1 MTRHPLLTPML
12 LLLALAA
19 CSKQAG
25 SVKDGDPGQ
34 SGDGGGDDGQPEP
47 EPEPLSFSLTGPDD
61 GVFETADQISV
72 TGTWAGGLDPV
83 LTVNGAA
90 SSPAAGDWQV
100 DSARSAVAWP
110 DSPLWPILAEGADA
124 RGVWLRGRRTALYGD
139 SVPSETPVAE
149 GLVLRLTDAFLLEL
163 EPVLDD
169 AVASFDL
176 DSLLA
181 GTDPVASVL
190 GADLYITGVEFGAL
204 IPGFDFRTSGLHYS
218 LRVEDILVYAELDAG
233 FLGTTSFELAAGAV
247 IVEGD
252 VIFGVD
258 ASGGLTATA
267 ANTAVST
274 EDVELFGITDSFGLV
289 DLLLGD
295 TLSGQVEGVVVDTLG
310 GLLEAQESVRVLELE
325 GLLIESDFT
334 EVNHDD
340 QGVNLVAES
349 RVSATT
355 GSVPPLRLTTPDA
368 FSNPTTVESPSGLPY
383 HAGLFLNDDLISA
396 LGGGLLASG
405 LLNQEVSGDL
415 GSISLDTTLLGA
427 IVDGF
432 DQLPPGQAVTIKTR
446 PTVAPVGAVVSTEGV
461 ATALHLGGLEL
472 DMMTDQ
478 DGDGVEDVVMTVVV
492 DAIAGITAGADGAL
506 IGVELVESNATLLS
520 TSLDTTPAAVEP
532 GLATLISVA
541 VPALVGNLLGDAL
554 SFDLSGITI
563 TTIDAGAVGN
573 HGALYL
579 ELDPSGFSL

>member
-1 MTRHPLLTPML
+1 MTRATLLIPTL
-12 LLLALAA
+12 LLLLSA
-19 CSKQAG
+19 CSTEAQ
-25 SVKDGDPGQ
+25 PGK
-34 SGDGGGDDGQPEP
+34 GGGVNPTGGDDGGEP
-47 EPEPLSFSLTGPDD
+47 EPEPDPLSFSMTGPDD
-61 GVFETADQISV
+61 GVFQSGAQLTA
-72 TGTWAGGLDPV
+72 TGTWAGGLNPV
-83 LTVNGAA
+83 LRVNGVE
-90 SSPAAGDWQV
+90 SSPPSGSWQV
-100 DSARSAVAWP
+100 DTARSAVAWP
-110 DSPLWPILAEGADA
+110 DSPLWPVLAEGADD
-124 RGVWLRGRRTALYGD
+124 RGVWLRGRRTAIFGD
-139 SVPSETPVAE
+139 SVASDAPVSE

-163 EPVLDD
+163 APVLDD
-169 AVASFDL
+169 AVAGFDL

-181 GTDPVASVL
+181 GTEPVASVL
-190 GADLYITGVEFGAL
+190 GADLYITGVTFGAL
-204 IPGFDFRTSGLHYS
+204 IPDFDFRSSGLHYS
-218 LRVEDILVYAELDAG
+218 LRVEEIAVFALLDAG
-233 FLGTTSFELAAGAV
+233 FLGSTDFELQAAAV
-247 IVEGD
+247 TVEGD

-274 EDVELFGITDSFGLV
+274 EGVELFGITDSFGLV

-340 QGVNLVAES
+340 QGVNLVADS
-349 RVSATT
+349 RVSSTT
-355 GSVPPLRLTTPDA
+355 GAALPPLRLTTPDA
-368 FSNPTTVESPSGLPY
+368 FTNPTTVESPDGLPY

-396 LGGGLLASG
+396 LGGGLLATG
-405 LLNQEVSGDL
+405 LLNQTVSGDL

-432 DQLPPGQAVTIKTR
+432 DQLPAGQAVTIVTR
-446 PTVAPVGAVVSTEGV
+446 PTVAPVGAVVSTPGV

-472 DMMTDQ
+472 DLLTDQ

-492 DAIAGITAGADGAL
+492 DAIAGITAGEDGAL
-506 IGVELVESNATLLS
+506 VGVELVESNATLLS

-554 SFDLSGITI
+554 AFDLAGITI
-563 TTIDAGAVGN
+563 TTIDAGPIGN

>member
-1 MTRHPLLTPML
+1 MSPRRLLVPS
-12 LLLALAA
+12 LLALSLLG
-19 CSKQAG
+19 CRKEVEPG
-25 SVKDGDPGQ
+25 KDGDVDQ
-34 SGDGGGDDGQPEP
+34 GDDGGDDGQPEP
-47 EPEPLSFSLTGPDD
+47 EPEPLAFSLTGPDD
-61 GVFETADQISV
+61 GVFETGASLSV
-72 TGTWAGGLDPV
+72 TGTWSGGLDPV

-100 DSARSAVAWP
+100 DSPRSAVAWP

-124 RGVWLRGRRTALYGD
+124 RGVWMRGRRTAVYGD
-139 SVPSETPVAE
+139 SVSSEAPVSE
-149 GLVLRLTDAFLLEL
+149 GLVLRLTDAFLVEL
-163 EPVLDD
+163 EPALDA
-169 AVASFDL
+169 AVDSFDL

-190 GADLYITGVEFGAL
+190 GADLFITGVEFGAL
-204 IPGFDFRTSGLHYS
+204 VPSFDFRSSGLHYS
-218 LRVEDILVYAELDAG
+218 LRVEDIIVYAVLDAG
-233 FLGTTSFELAAGAV
+233 FLGTTDFELQAGAV

-295 TLSGQVEGVVVDTLG
+295 TLSGQVEGVVIDTLG
-310 GLLEAQESVRVLELE
+310 GLLEAQESIRLLELE

-334 EVNHDD
+334 EVNHDE

-355 GSVPPLRLTTPDA
+355 GTLPPQRLTTADA
-368 FSNPTTVESPSGLPY
+368 FSNPTSTETPSGLPY
-383 HAGLFLNDDLISA
+383 HAGLFLNDDLVSA
-396 LGGGLLASG
+396 LGAGLVASG

-432 DQLPPGQAVTIKTR
+432 DQLPPGQPVTIKTR

-554 SFDLSGITI
+554 TFDLSGITI
-563 TTIDAGAVGN
+563 TTIDAGPVGN